1 MCCLPSAEW
10 STFHNLVNN
19 LSRTAAIRHTVC
31 TDIVSSG
38 VDPELYDDGVP
49 PKRDSVVGEQAPP
62 MKIIEAGCEGNN

>member
-1 MCCLPSAEW
+1 M
-10 STFHNLVNN
+10 NN

-38 VDPELYDDGVP
+38 VDPELYDDGGSTQEGQCG
-49 PKRDSVVGEQAPP
+49 RGQAPP